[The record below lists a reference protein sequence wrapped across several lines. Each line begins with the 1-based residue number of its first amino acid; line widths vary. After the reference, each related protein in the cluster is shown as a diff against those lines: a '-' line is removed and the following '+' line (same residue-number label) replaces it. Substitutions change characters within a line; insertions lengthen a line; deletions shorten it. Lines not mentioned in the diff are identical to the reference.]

1 MGEIS
6 SSDHHPQALDPLPHW
21 SWHPD
26 CNPFAY
32 STSFVR
38 SPISLVD
45 AVGPGSSDSDW
56 FSDTD
61 SSSDRDVSCLV
72 TDLFDRSGE
81 SDQTTTTQQWDDDSD
96 DCGGG
101 SASYDWGIGGFEDA
115 REIGLV
121 FGLDSQSNGSVHEIG
136 ENSGSDFCSNGLRI
150 VGLDSDSDSDDGV
163 VEVLGVDSGNYSVVN
178 DSNRHLR
185 WDSVCF
191 EEQRSIYEDFDWEE
205 VEGRNNDTENLGTV
219 FDDEVEEQ
227 LSVASG
233 YSTIVEEPLEEAARN
248 LEWQILLAV
257 NNLALNTS
265 LERERSGGGDVDV
278 DSYLAVQDEM
288 YTVEYDTLFGQ
299 FIESENALKG
309 SPPAAKSVVENLPF
323 VKLTME
329 ELQKDDVVCAIC
341 KEKIL
346 LEEKVK
352 KLPCCHYY
360 HGECIEPWLGIRNSC
375 PVCRYELPTD
385 DPDYERR
392 KSQTASHGMSR
403 NSQSQ
408 VRLNFEMFA

>member
-1 MGEIS
+1 MAQIS
-6 SSDHHPQALDPLPHW
+6 SSDHPQALDPFPHW
-21 SWHPD
+21 WHPE
-26 CNPFAY
+26 CNPFAS
-32 STSFVR
+32 STSFVC

-45 AVGPGSSDSDW
+45 AVGGPGSSDSDW

-61 SSSDRDVSCLV
+61 SSSDRDVSCFV
-72 TDLFDRSGE
+72 TDLFDR
-81 SDQTTTTQQWDDDSD
+81 TTQQWGESD
-96 DCGGG
+96 DCGGF
-101 SASYDWGIGGFEDA
+101 ASNEWGIGGFEDGG
-115 REIGLV
+115 EIGLV
-121 FGLDSQSNGSVHEIG
+121 FGLESQRDGFVPEIG
-136 ENSGSDFCSNGLRI
+136 ENSGLQRGINSRSDGLRI
-150 VGLDSDSDSDDGV
+150 VGLDSESDSDYGV
-163 VEVLGVDSGNYSVVN
+163 VEVLGVDSGNIDDNGDYLVNYSN
-178 DSNRHLR
+178 THLR
-185 WDSVCF
+185 WDSVCL
-191 EEQRSIYEDFDWEE
+191 EEQRSVYEDFDWEE
-205 VEGRNNDTENLGTV
+205 VEGRNNERENLGTV
-219 FDDEVEEQ
+219 FDDEVEE

-233 YSTIVEEPLEEAARN
+233 YSTVVEEPLEEAARN

-265 LERERSGGGDVDV
+265 LERGGSGGDADV
-278 DSYLAVQDEM
+278 DSYLAVQDDM

-309 SPPAAKSVVENLPF
+309 SPPAARSVVENLPF
-323 VKLTME
+323 VTVTME

-341 KEKIL
+341 KENIL

-375 PVCRYELPTD
+375 PVCRFELPTD

-392 KSQTASHGMSR
+392 KSQTASRGMSR

-408 VRLNFEMFA
+408 VRLSFELFT